1 MWTPRSPEL
10 LRHGVAVALWCLVVV
25 ALPANAADARGQAI
39 EQQRLLNLK
48 FDEQDRRCRQ
58 QFVVTACVDD
68 VRRQRRDA
76 VAPWREKEL
85 AAEDEVRQQRAA
97 QRQRDIASKQAAA
110 AAAAPVNA
118 AVSPSASSSGN
129 AAANAA
135 SGASAP
141 ARAQPRTPTPTQALP
156 ARQGAATPDS
166 KALASREA
174 LRRVQAAAKRQ
185 QQADVDAARIN
196 KLKAEQAARGK
207 AAAPLPVPGA
217 ASAN

>member
-1 MWTPRSPEL
+1 M
-10 LRHGVAVALWCLVVV
+10 AVALWCLVVV
-25 ALPANAADARGQAI
+25 ALPASAADARGQAI

-85 AAEDEVRQQRAA
+85 AAADDLRQQRAA
-97 QRQRDIASKQAAA
+97 QRQREISSKQSAAA
-110 AAAAPVNA
+110 ANA
-118 AVSPSASSSGN
+118 AVSPSAN

-141 ARAQPRTPTPTQALP
+141 ARAQPRASSPTQALP
-156 ARQGAATPDS
+156 TRQGAAAPDS
-166 KALASREA
+166 QSLASREA

-217 ASAN
+217 AGAN

>member
-25 ALPANAADARGQAI
+25 ALPATAADARGQAI

-85 AAEDEVRQQRAA
+85 AAADDLRQQRAA
-97 QRQRDIASKQAAA
+97 QRQREISSKQSAAA
-110 AAAAPVNA
+110 ANA
-118 AVSPSASSSGN
+118 AVSAS
-129 AAANAA
+129 ANAA

-141 ARAQPRTPTPTQALP
+141 ARAQPRASSPTQALP
-156 ARQGAATPDS
+156 TRQGAAAPDS
-166 KALASREA
+166 QSLASREA

>member
-1 MWTPRSPEL
+1 
-10 LRHGVAVALWCLVVV
+10 VAVALWCLVVV
-25 ALPANAADARGQAI
+25 ALPATAADARGQAI

-85 AAEDEVRQQRAA
+85 AAADDLRQQRAA
-97 QRQRDIASKQAAA
+97 QRQREISSKQSAAA
-110 AAAAPVNA
+110 ANA
-118 AVSPSASSSGN
+118 AVSAS
-129 AAANAA
+129 ANAA

-141 ARAQPRTPTPTQALP
+141 ARAQPRASSPTQALP
-156 ARQGAATPDS
+156 TRQGAAAPDS
-166 KALASREA
+166 QSLASREA

-217 ASAN
+217 AGAN

>member
-1 MWTPRSPEL
+1 
-10 LRHGVAVALWCLVVV
+10 VAVALWCLVVV

-118 AVSPSASSSGN
+118 AVSPSASASVNAAAN